1 VEAPIALAPS
11 LPDNRRNFC
20 EAKSRLY
27 FAIKDIN
34 NAGRAC
40 TLAIRKARPNSI

>member
-1 VEAPIALAPS
+1 VEAPIALDSS

-27 FAIKDIN
+27 FAIKDISGAAC
-34 NAGRAC
+34 AGDEVAKRGGVGA
-40 TLAIRKARPNSI
+40 